1 MGHCVC
7 INSKN
12 IGQKYVNIND
22 LGNYD
27 SNEKL
32 ANSSFLD
39 YKSRNKNGNITSPI
53 YNKSTENM
61 TFENSYEIK
70 MLKEIN
76 FARTNPKEYAIKLK
90 ELTQCIIK
98 EGDNEYLIPNKLNSN
113 EKIFLRNGSKLF
125 YDTIQY
131 LNNLEPI
138 NQLEWNEDL
147 KIKFDYNSINIIDN
161 NLSTDRKSN
170 ILSSEN
176 IGKLVL
182 NKRLELLQKY
192 KKCYF
197 NIDIFHDPI
206 LSVVFQIT
214 DDAFNQ
220 ERRNAIFNKEFTNF
234 AVNSIEDNK
243 KNFISISS
251 FAT

>member
-1 MGHCVC
+1 MGNCVC
-7 INSKN
+7 INTKY
-12 IGQKYVNIND
+12 IGQKYININD

-27 SNEKL
+27 SNERL
-32 ANSSFLD
+32 ANISFLD
-39 YKSRNKNGNITSPI
+39 YKSRNKNGNITSSI

-61 TFENSYEIK
+61 TYGNIYEIK
-70 MLKEIN
+70 LLKEIN
-76 FARTNPKEYAIKLK
+76 FTRTNPKEYAIKLK
-90 ELTQCIIK
+90 ELTKYIIK
-98 EGDNEYLIPNKLNSN
+98 EGDYEYLIPNKLNPN

-138 NQLEWNEDL
+138 NQLEWNEDI
-147 KIKFDYNSINIIDN
+147 KIKFDYNNIIDN
-161 NLSTDRKSN
+161 RKEN

-176 IGKLVL
+176 IGKLIL

-192 KKCYF
+192 KKCHF
-197 NIDIFHDPI
+197 NIDIFHDPF
-206 LSVVFQIT
+206 LSIVFQIT

-220 ERRNAIFNKEFTNF
+220 ERRNAIFNREYTIF

>member
-1 MGHCVC
+1 MGNCVC
-7 INSKN
+7 INTKY
-12 IGQKYVNIND
+12 IGQKYININD

-27 SNEKL
+27 SNERL
-32 ANSSFLD
+32 ANTSFLD
-39 YKSRNKNGNITSPI
+39 YKSRNKNGIITSPI
-53 YNKSTENM
+53 CNKSTENM
-61 TFENSYEIK
+61 SYENSYEIK

-90 ELTQCIIK
+90 ELIQFIIK
-98 EGDNEYLIPNKLNSN
+98 EGDYEYLIPNKLNPN

-138 NQLEWNEDL
+138 NQLEWNEDI
-147 KIKFDYNSINIIDN
+147 KIKFDYNNIIDN
-161 NLSTDRKSN
+161 RKEN

-176 IGKLVL
+176 IGKLIL

-192 KKCYF
+192 KKCHF
-197 NIDIFHDPI
+197 NIYIFHDPF
-206 LSVVFQIT
+206 LSIVFQIT

-220 ERRNAIFNKEFTNF
+220 ERRNAIFNREYTIF

>member
-1 MGHCVC
+1 MGNCVC

-12 IGQKYVNIND
+12 IGQKYININE
-22 LGNYD
+22 LGISD
-27 SNEKL
+27 SNERL
-32 ANSSFLD
+32 RNNSQLD
-39 YKSRNKNGNITSPI
+39 YKSRNKNIDMNSLN
-53 YNKSTENM
+53 YNKSTENI
-61 TFENSYEIK
+61 TIENSYQIK

-76 FARTNPKEYAIKLK
+76 LARTNPKEYAIKLK
-90 ELTQCIIK
+90 ELIQFIIK
-98 EGDNEYLIPNKLNSN
+98 EGDYEYLIPNKLNPN

-138 NQLEWNEDL
+138 NQLEWNEDI
-147 KIKFDYNSINIIDN
+147 KIKFDYNNIIDN
-161 NLSTDRKSN
+161 RKEN

-176 IGKLVL
+176 IGKLIL

-192 KKCYF
+192 KKCHF
-197 NIDIFHDPI
+197 NIDIFHDPF
-206 LSVVFQIT
+206 LSIVFQIT

-220 ERRNAIFNKEFTNF
+220 ERRNAIFNREYTIF